1 MALPE
6 ALARAVESWASFYDA
21 HRVVSIG
28 VRYLHLAGLLV
39 GGGTALATDR
49 HVLRAAR
56 ATSAAQTIGL
66 GLLGSSHRVV
76 VPALA
81 AVVMS
86 GLLLTA
92 ADTGT
97 FLASRLYWFK
107 MGLVALLLANGG
119 FLVMAEKSVHHGA
132 GSSGWARLAVA
143 SGLSAV
149 LWLLI
154 LLVGVLL
161 TVAA

>member
-6 ALARAVESWASFYDA
+6 VLSRATEAWASFYDA

-28 VRYLHLAGLLV
+28 VRYLHLAGLVV
-39 GGGTALATDR
+39 GGGTALAIDR

-56 ATSAAQTIGL
+56 ASSSDRAVSL
-66 GLLGSSHRVV
+66 GLLGGSHRVV

-81 AVVMS
+81 VVVTS

-92 ADTGT
+92 SDTAT
-97 FLASRLYWFK
+97 FLSSRIYWLK
-107 MGLVALLLANGG
+107 LGLVALLVANGG
-119 FLVMAEKSVHHGA
+119 FLVMAERSAHHGG
-132 GSSGWARLAVA
+132 GSSAWARLAVA
-143 SGLSAV
+143 SGLSAT